1 MASLHTCQVL
11 RGTGVRGARR
21 STGWAYALAAQ
32 LHTWCNL
39 LIGLVQE
46 EN

>member
-1 MASLHTCQVL
+1 MAHYTLAKFYMRQACVVL
-11 RGTGVRGARR
+11 VA
-21 STGWAYALAAQ
+21 STGWADALAAQ